1 MAVIGLQTASFAD
14 IMKTRYIDPI
24 NDQVVRAHVLLDR
37 FEKLSDFEMSGNY
50 AVIPLIMNRNPA
62 VGGRKDSDGGGP
74 KLPAHGAQT
83 YAKATYQIGMHYG
96 RGSVSGAVRRKSR
109 DKAGAFAQ
117 ALDIEMKGLMK
128 SLPDDLNRQLC
139 GVGNGR
145 AASFL
150 GTQATSTLVTCDAR
164 DQFGLKIG
172 DRVAVATIATGVD
185 ITPTTGTTVVAIT
198 LGTGNTHT
206 VELAAASGATVTAA
220 TDAIYFGKPDS
231 GTDKYSLSWNQE
243 IYGIQALV
251 DDGNIGADQTIDP
264 VAGEMLDGSVT
275 KTGGITRSSNV
286 NWQSKVMLN
295 PDAAGTKRT
304 LTHTLLTEAYLH
316 AISQGGATPGD
327 IEGYMDYSVW
337 GTLGMVQ
344 VGTRVY
350 NDYKDTVEMG
360 WEYIIVHGCKFF
372 PERDL
377 PPNTIFLLSMENLM
391 ILTQGGYEMIDD
403 DGNVLRMIAGGG
415 YDAWEFSIRRDI
427 QLAARGLKQHVKLGD
442 LQTTMTIR
450 GTTY

>member
-1 MAVIGLQTASFAD
+1 MPVLGLQTASFAD
-14 IMKTRYIDPI
+14 VMKTRYIDPL

-37 FEKLSDFEMSGNY
+37 FEKISDFEMSGNY

-62 VGGRKDSDGGGP
+62 VGGRKDTGGGGP

-83 YAKATYQIGMHYG
+83 YAKATFQIGLHYG
-96 RGSVSGAVRRKSR
+96 RGSVSGAVNRKSR

-117 ALDIEMKGLMK
+117 ALDTEMKGLMK

-150 GTQATSTLVTCDAR
+150 GNQGTSTLYTCDAR
-164 DQFGLKIG
+164 DVFSAKIN
-172 DRVAVATIATGVD
+172 DRVAVANITTGVEILPATGA
-185 ITPTTGTTVVAIT
+185 TVVAIT
-198 LGTGNTHT
+198 LGTGNTHSIEISA
-206 VELAAASGATVTAA
+206 VGGQVTPAE
-220 TDAIYFGKPDS
+220 DALYFGKPADGDAS
-231 GTDKYSLSWNQE
+231 ADMSWAQE

-264 VAGEMLDGSVT
+264 AAAEMLDGSVT
-275 KTGGITRSSNV
+275 KFGGITRSTTI
-286 NWQSKVMLN
+286 NWQSKVMAN
-295 PDAAGTKRT
+295 SGTKRT
-304 LTHTLLTEAYLH
+304 LTQNLLFEAYLH
-316 AISQGGATPGD
+316 AISQGGAAPGD
-327 IEGYMDYSVW
+327 LELYMDYSVW
-337 GTLGMVQ
+337 GTLGMTQ

-350 NDYKDTVEMG
+350 NDYKKTVEMG
-360 WEYIIVHGCKFF
+360 WEYIEVMGCKAF

-377 PPNTIFLLSMENLM
+377 PPNTIFFLSMENLM
-391 ILTQGGYEMIDD
+391 LLTQGGYEMIDD

-442 LQTTMTIR
+442 LTTTMTVR